1 MTQKARDFDTVEL
14 EQTASSIMEAIQS
27 GATIKDIQGV
37 SQDVMDGIYAYA
49 YRFYQQGRLSDAE
62 VFFRFLCIYDFY
74 NVDYAMGLAAVFQ
87 LKRNY
92 AKAID
97 LYALAFALAKD
108 DYRPMFHVGQCHLM
122 MGKAAL
128 ARRSFD
134 EVVAHT
140 QDEQLK
146 VKAQAYLEGIGATDG
161 AMQQDNSTQ
170 QM

>member
-1 MTQKARDFDTVEL
+1 M
-14 EQTASSIMEAIQS
+14 EQMTASVIEAIQA

-37 SQDVMDGIYAYA
+37 SQDLMDGIYAYA
-49 YRFYQQGRLSDAE
+49 YRFYQQGRLDDAE

-122 MGKAAL
+122 QGKGAL
-128 ARRSFD
+128 ARRSFE
-134 EVVAHT
+134 EVVANT
-140 QDEQLK
+140 TDESLK
-146 VKAQAYLEGIGATDG
+146 VKARAYLDGLDAVSG
-161 AMQQDNSTQ
+161 AMQQDKSTQ
-170 QM
+170 QQ